1 MFGIVTDADGPNSGL
16 DADTLDGLS
25 SEAFA
30 VVGTESVQWFKATAD
45 ALASTTTAERV
56 VFTAPADVTITSCG

>member
-30 VVGTESVQWFKATAD
+30 VAGTESVRWFKEAAD
-45 ALASTTTAERV
+45 SLPGTLTAERV
-56 VFTAPADVTITSCG
+56 VFTAPADVTITSCR